1 MSLPCIPPSQMQNA
15 EDARTSPQALI
26 KTQWFAVLQDSEL
39 FRSEKGNTVPI
50 HYSNTHSG
58 SIIRHINGE
67 CVCSVIADFLSADAM
82 DCSPWS
88 GKESD
93 MAEHT
98 VQVLNGG
105 DATVWEQ
112 FSLSQQGWAVLQSSK
127 AERPAVLLN
136 TLQPHNQALTLQCVS
151 SMEAENHQ
159 AGF

>member
-1 MSLPCIPPSQMQNA
+1 METQRLLEEGKDPEKEKREGGSYWSRKWQPASVFLPGKFHEQKSLA
-15 EDARTSPQALI
+15 
-26 KTQWFAVLQDSEL
+26 
-39 FRSEKGNTVPI
+39 G
-50 HYSNTHSG
+50 Y
-58 SIIRHINGE
+58 
-67 CVCSVIADFLSADAM
+67 
-82 DCSPWS
+82 SPWS